1 MFLMDNS
8 LPGMD
13 HEGTPSEIRYFDVI
27 FFFFFQIMNQTDLE
41 NSVW

>member
-1 MFLMDNS
+1 MDNS

-13 HEGTPSEIRYFDVI
+13 HEGTPSETRYFDVI
-27 FFFFFQIMNQTDLE
+27 FFFFQIMNQTDLE